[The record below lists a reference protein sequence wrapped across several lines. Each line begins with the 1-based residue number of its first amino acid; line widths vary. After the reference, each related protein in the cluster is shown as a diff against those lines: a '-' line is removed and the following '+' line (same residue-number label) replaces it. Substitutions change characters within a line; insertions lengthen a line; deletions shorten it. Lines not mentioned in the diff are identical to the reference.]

1 VEAVLKDNTIKQ
13 SWIILICLVWISAVS
28 CNPNISPTPAA
39 IEPLTTARAT
49 ATHIQTP
56 TPTISIPTQ
65 TPTAENMTLIVTP
78 TESSVT
84 STPTERQ
91 HHTIIPI
98 EDLSCP
104 IGNEQLTAEGIPSSL
119 DMQWSDDGQSLI
131 YGRSNTQGPSY
142 VQFLPYYQSWW
153 QYNVESRCEQALPPL
168 QTRVTNAVRQS
179 LGICPF
185 NSPETATYPCLSTLQ
200 ESPISNRIVYSSG
213 TLGFIDRNTWLANLD
228 GSDSIYLEDI
238 RGGPEDVIW
247 SSTGQWLL
255 IGHYWGVDGSHLYYL
270 VSSDGTFVEN
280 LEELTSTSHFRVQGP
295 KPAFSP
301 DGQKLAFVGIET
313 DGEPWNGKPW
323 SYEILDQEE
332 AYNIYILDL
341 NTLAFEIVS
350 PRFGLIQWSQDGSG
364 LYVLDGAANTSS
376 HTLDYILGGVQY
388 TDFYYIDLT
397 QETYSEQKLAGD
409 IPLYLPY
416 ISAWAYSPEANAM
429 AGTFDL
435 NGPTFST
442 LFLEE

>member
-13 SWIILICLVWISAVS
+13 SWIILICLVWITAVS

-153 QYNVESRCEQALPPL
+153 QYNVESVSPMQSGNRWEFVLSIHLKQPP
-168 QTRVTNAVRQS
+168 
-179 LGICPF
+179 
-185 NSPETATYPCLSTLQ
+185 
-200 ESPISNRIVYSSG
+200 
-213 TLGFIDRNTWLANLD
+213 
-228 GSDSIYLEDI
+228 
-238 RGGPEDVIW
+238 
-247 SSTGQWLL
+247 
-255 IGHYWGVDGSHLYYL
+255 
-270 VSSDGTFVEN
+270 
-280 LEELTSTSHFRVQGP
+280 
-295 KPAFSP
+295 
-301 DGQKLAFVGIET
+301 
-313 DGEPWNGKPW
+313 
-323 SYEILDQEE
+323 
-332 AYNIYILDL
+332 
-341 NTLAFEIVS
+341 TLAYLHFKNPQSVIVS
-350 PRFGLIQWSQDGSG
+350 FTHP
-364 LYVLDGAANTSS
+364 V
-376 HTLDYILGGVQY
+376 H
-388 TDFYYIDLT
+388 
-397 QETYSEQKLAGD
+397 
-409 IPLYLPY
+409 
-416 ISAWAYSPEANAM
+416 
-429 AGTFDL
+429 
-435 NGPTFST
+435 
-442 LFLEE
+442 